1 MKVNIYD
8 VWNCDL
14 SGHGD
19 GDKSMMVSVGSEELI
34 SSRVI
39 INSFLKFCRHYW
51 RPGIGTTTGSKLTG
65 THSSTASGCGP
76 TVLMFDDQERH
87 PLNPQ
92 SRNFWPCLGIGS
104 YVVIMTHERVPCKP
118 GKVSSAAI

>member
-19 GDKSMMVSVGSEELI
+19 GDKSMTVSVGSEASEELI
-34 SSRVI
+34 SGRVI

-51 RPGIGTTTGSKLTG
+51 RPGIGTATGSKSTG
-65 THSSTASGCGP
+65 THSST
-76 TVLMFDDQERH
+76 
-87 PLNPQ
+87 
-92 SRNFWPCLGIGS
+92 
-104 YVVIMTHERVPCKP
+104 
-118 GKVSSAAI
+118 VSALRY